1 MAQQIGRIGPL
12 KRGICPRIG
21 IDQHALRPKSGADR
35 AQVSKPCRMDE
46 QAVKGIA
53 HADPPRLG
61 IDNDVRPLLEICIL
75 VEIGIHDTGSGLYAR
90 HLGIVPDKIDEPA
103 APAWNQHIHIAHGS
117 EKLPCGLMGRWEQ
130 VDGIRSHAFG
140 DQNLTDQFRDS
151 QIGILRITSALEHTD
166 IAALEAKREHIEGHI
181 RASLIN
187 DSDHPERDAHPLDFQ
202 AVRPGAAGKDTSKR
216 RRKRGHIADVGC
228 NRLQPPG
235 SQKKTV
241 SEWISL
247 LHPLAVHPVG

>member
-1 MAQQIGRIGPL
+1 
-12 KRGICPRIG
+12 
-21 IDQHALRPKSGADR
+21 
-35 AQVSKPCRMDE
+35 MDE

-75 VEIGIHDTGSGLYAR
+75 VEIGIHHTGSGLYAR

-140 DQNLTDQFRDS
+140 NQDLSDQFRDS

-166 IAALEAKREHIEGHI
+166 IAALEAKRKHIEGHI

-202 AVRPGAAGKDTSKR
+202 AIRPGAAGKDTSER

-235 SQKKTV
+235 SQKKDFPPPSCRSPSCWLTGLPPLP
-241 SEWISL
+241 ER
-247 LHPLAVHPVG
+247 LHRRAQGESHSALRQKVLPPQDGRPWHL